1 MTLKEKF
8 VKIYEKYC
16 AVENIVNE
24 SEKAADEFAIGFVE
38 WLGKYGNT
46 RLNNGNWM
54 INHELKALTSKEVLE
69 IYKNERNL

>member
-24 SEKAADEFAIGFVE
+24 SEKVADDYAIEFAEWININYFV
-38 WLGKYGNT
+38 YNT
-46 RLNNGNWM
+46 WEQSKT
-54 INHELKALTSKEVLE
+54 IKELLE
-69 IYKNERNL
+69 IFKKEKGL

>member
-8 VKIYEKYC
+8 KQWLDTDPRLQIREVPLEI
-16 AVENIVNE
+16 I
-24 SEKAADEFAIGFVE
+24 ADEFAIEFAE

-69 IYKNERNL
+69 RFKKENGL

>member
-24 SEKAADEFAIGFVE
+24 SEKISDDYAIDFLY
-38 WLGKYGNT
+38 WYCD
-46 RLNNGNWM
+46 NGQWM
-54 INHELKALTSKEVLE
+54 NMNLDVKELLEIFKKEKAL
-69 IYKNERNL
+69 